1 MKDFQER
8 LIYERESIANVFA
21 RIANNRL
28 GYGGFQKPHA
38 EFYLRAMEF
47 RKEFA

>member
-21 RIANNRL
+21 LIANNRL

-38 EFYLRAMEF
+38 EFYLRAM
-47 RKEFA
+47 